1 MNTAKSGIRI
11 LGVAESTAR
20 GAGRSVACGIV
31 MRRDLIV
38 DGICYGSI
46 TAGGYDGTESVADL
60 FFSLKRSD
68 INCIMLSGTVVSWF
82 NIINPDDLAEKTGVP
97 VIAVTYEDSEGLS
110 EDIARHFPGDS
121 KRMAE
126 YERLG
131 GRTPVNL
138 KTGYRVFIRT
148 SGVDIRD
155 ATIIC
160 NSMTLQG
167 RIPEPLRLARISAKS
182 CFDFVGPGRL
192 A

>member
-11 LGVAESTAR
+11 LGVAESTVR
-20 GAGRSVACGIV
+20 GAGRSIACGIV

-46 TAGGYDGTESVADL
+46 TVGGYDATDSAAGL
-60 FFSLKRSD
+60 FFSLKRGD

-82 NIINPDDLAEKTGVP
+82 NIINPDDLAEKTGLP
-97 VIAVTYEDSEGLS
+97 VIAVTYEDSEGLAG
-110 EDIARHFPGDS
+110 DIERHFPGDS

-131 GRTPVNL
+131 RRTPIDL

-155 ATIIC
+155 AAMIC
-160 NSMTLQG
+160 NIMTLQG
-167 RIPEPLRLARISAKS
+167 RIPEPLRLARICAKS
-182 CFDFVGPGRL
+182 CFDYISSGRPE
-192 A
+192 